1 MKLESVLQPLMG
13 IQSLGPDYSWSK
25 AKPQNTYGVGVR
37 SLAPISSLYGSSD
50 VGLHYMFM

>member
-1 MKLESVLQPLMG
+1 MG

-25 AKPQNTYGVGVR
+25 AKPQNMYGVGVR
-37 SLAPISSLYGSSD
+37 SLAPINSLYGSSD